1 MRRRRGRAAALGDA
15 EAAPA
20 AVVLGGG
27 VRTRSRSAAV
37 VAGAN
42 PAKRRKQAEA
52 ATTATGPV
60 EEAGCYLHL
69 RSRRLFM
76 PPAAVVAAQ
85 GDPGPEEA
93 STSRLANSS
102 APSGEAIAAG
112 ISRCSSAASSAAAR
126 ERSGGEAEVSPRN
139 SLLPCFELPLS
150 LLPDICSTAKFA
162 SPVVVSWTTGVREP
176 RRGDLRQRLRV
187 RRPCVVR
194 LSVSN
199 LRRISRILLNCALF
213 PIAQ

>member
-1 MRRRRGRAAALGDA
+1 
-15 EAAPA
+15 
-20 AVVLGGG
+20 
-27 VRTRSRSAAV
+27 
-37 VAGAN
+37 
-42 PAKRRKQAEA
+42 
-52 ATTATGPV
+52 
-60 EEAGCYLHL
+60 
-69 RSRRLFM
+69 
-76 PPAAVVAAQ
+76 VAAQ

-102 APSGEAIAAG
+102 ASSGEAIAAG

-176 RRGDLRQRLRV
+176 RRRGDLRQRLRV

-194 LSVSN
+194 ASVSN
-199 LRRISRILLNCALF
+199 LRRISRFLLNCALF